1 MRRILLLISI
11 VLIAFGAQA
20 QTELRRGTTGGSDWV
35 TFTEKGCVGG
45 DLCRNKSFRL
55 ALADRPVIGVRF
67 TAHDQVGTK
76 AEGVLRVK
84 IDGNTIDGYIDIP
97 RRGQTFTLDVDEL
110 TGRSLVF
117 EPVNDDEVEITNV
130 AVLYGRTQTRRTP
143 GTIPRD
149 RVIVGG
155 NGGWKPY
162 PRAAMCIGNDE
173 CRRNGKRI
181 TIALDDAPVLG
192 VRFYAHDSIGTKA
205 DGALSVRIDDQ
216 TIDYY
221 IDIQRAGSRHE
232 FDVDNVRGSKL
243 VIETA
248 SNDDVEVK
256 DIEVLYARGSRDR
269 GRDDDWDR
277 GRRGGAREVT
287 HDGGCIG
294 GSQCGGR
301 RARIRVPIHGRAV
314 NSIRFY
320 ARDDIGNRA
329 GGEIRISIDDQ
340 VVENYLDIP
349 REGRTFTIDGQG
361 HEGDYVYFEVTEDD
375 EVEIKDIRIRFE
387 D

>member
-1 MRRILLLISI
+1 MRRILLTVAL
-11 VLIAFGAQA
+11 VLLAAGVHA
-20 QTELRRGTTGGSDWV
+20 QTELRRGASDWV
-35 TFTEKGCVGG
+35 SFTEKGCVGG
-45 DLCRNKSFRL
+45 DLCRQKSFRL
-55 ALADRPVIGVRF
+55 PLADRPVIGVRF
-67 TAHDQVGTK
+67 TAHDQVGTR

-84 IDGNTIDGYIDIP
+84 IDGNTIDGYLDIP

-110 TGRSLVF
+110 TGRALVF

-130 AVLYGRTQTRRTP
+130 AVLYSNEQRRTP
-143 GTIPRD
+143 GRIPRD
-149 RVIVGG
+149 RVGG
-155 NGGWKPY
+155 GSSNGGWKPY

-173 CRRNGKRI
+173 CRKNGKRI

-192 VRFYAHDSIGTKA
+192 IRFYAHDSIGTKA

-232 FDVDNVRGSKL
+232 FDVDNLYGSKL

-256 DIEVLYARGSRDR
+256 DIEVLYGRGSRGR
-269 GRDDDWDR
+269 GSDH
-277 GRRGGAREVT
+277 GRRPGGREVA
-287 HDGGCIG
+287 HEGGCIG

-301 RARIRVPIHGRAV
+301 RARIRVPIDGRAV

-329 GGEIRISIDDQ
+329 GGEIRVSIDDQ

-349 REGRTFTIDGQG
+349 REGRTFTIDGKG
-361 HEGDYVYFEVTEDD
+361 YEGEYVYFEVTEDD
-375 EVEIKDIRIRFE
+375 EVEIKDIRIRF
-387 D
+387 DD